1 MSYNSGYARKVIIPE
16 NGRSMSGENTA
27 KVLAGRRM
35 YHVSMGILEAA
46 LYGVPISFF
55 GRFVTAQLG
64 VLLTVVLGF
73 VVWALVAAWVIKRAD
88 AKFEKSASGR
98 IPSGDAASM
107 SRNSQTSVLKYA
119 AVASLALLTF
129 TLVPLLLSSVFPA
142 VGVWVPYTGI
152 GFFSFVIL
160 LGLTALFSL
169 GGMLSSL
176 RDSVYPEYPG
186 FVATLL
192 FALAVIPFFI
202 SYIIAV

>member
-1 MSYNSGYARKVIIPE
+1 
-16 NGRSMSGENTA
+16 MSGGNKA
-27 KVLAGRRM
+27 KVLAGRRV

-55 GRFVTAQLG
+55 GRFLTAQLG
-64 VLLTVVLGF
+64 VFLTVVLGF
-73 VVWALVAAWVIKRAD
+73 VAWGLVAAWVVKRAD
-88 AKFEKSASGR
+88 AKFEKGASGR
-98 IPSGDAASM
+98 VPSGDAGRLSQ
-107 SRNSQTSVLKYA
+107 NSQTSVLKYA
-119 AVASLALLTF
+119 AVASLALLAF
-129 TLVPLLLSSVFPA
+129 TLVPLFLSSVFPS

-160 LGLTALFSL
+160 LALTALFSL

-176 RDSVYPEYPG
+176 RASVYPEYPG

-192 FALAVIPFFI
+192 FALAMIPFFV

>member
-1 MSYNSGYARKVIIPE
+1 MSEA
-16 NGRSMSGENTA
+16 A
-27 KVLAGRRM
+27 KTLAGRRM

-55 GRFVTAQLG
+55 GRFATAQLG
-64 VLLTVVLGF
+64 VFSTVALGF
-73 VVWALVAAWVIKRAD
+73 VVWTLVAAWVVRRAD
-88 AKFEKSASGR
+88 AKFEKGASGR
-98 IPSGDAASM
+98 IPSGGVDRLT
-107 SRNSQTSVLKYA
+107 RNLQTSVLKYA
-119 AVASLALLTF
+119 AVASLALLAF

-142 VGVWVPYTGI
+142 VGVWVPFAGI
-152 GFFSFVIL
+152 GFFSFVML
-160 LGLTALFSL
+160 LALAALFSL

-192 FALAVIPFFI
+192 FALAMIPFFV